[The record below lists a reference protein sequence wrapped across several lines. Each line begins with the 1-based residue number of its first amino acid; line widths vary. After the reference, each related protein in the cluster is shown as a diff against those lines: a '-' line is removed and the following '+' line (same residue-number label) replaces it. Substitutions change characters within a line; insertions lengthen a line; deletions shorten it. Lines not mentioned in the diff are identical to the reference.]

1 MSISPP
7 LRTNLRPLL
16 PVLLLLAL
24 VGSSFSA
31 VAQRGG
37 KKKNE
42 QVPLRD
48 TLREHVDELYLEGC
62 TFMMQGES
70 ASAQAAFEDVLQLD
84 PGNHASMFN
93 IAQLS
98 LERKSYDGVITQCKN
113 AVALDPTN
121 FWYQDLLR
129 TAYQAKGD
137 LKNAIKVQ
145 ESILSRFDNDA
156 VGLVKL
162 AELQLAAGEAEK
174 ARFSLQASEQ
184 YRWEET
190 EDLIR
195 RKIALHQQLRAWDKV
210 QQLAVRLIA
219 CDPENTE
226 PYRIQYDTYLAMG
239 LPDSAWGVLNTLLR
253 SDRNHP
259 FALLEQ
265 AKRWR
270 SAGDNAQADTYM
282 DRFATAYPEAPEAIV
297 WKAQALKQQPASA
310 TSVAQART
318 LLAQNGRSLEL
329 WQLVFADDEA
339 RTDFAQLRSDA
350 ETGLEYFPNE
360 MQVLLAFGI
369 GSARTNNADDATFA
383 LEKVL
388 KKADTPISLQAR
400 AAAELAVVYQQG
412 GKTAE
417 AKQTALRAQTL
428 LDKLPAGDPVLP
440 VCKQLLETFSGG
452 N

>member
-1 MSISPP
+1 M
-7 LRTNLRPLL
+7 
-16 PVLLLLAL
+16 
-24 VGSSFSA
+24 
-31 VAQRGG
+31 
-37 KKKNE
+37 
-42 QVPLRD
+42 
-48 TLREHVDELYLEGC
+48 
-62 TFMMQGES
+62 
-70 ASAQAAFEDVLQLD
+70 
-84 PGNHASMFN
+84 
-93 IAQLS
+93 
-98 LERKSYDGVITQCKN
+98 ERKSYDVAITQCKN
-113 AVALDPTN
+113 AVALDPSN
-121 FWYQDLLR
+121 FWYHNLLR
-129 TAYQAKGD
+129 SAYQAKGD

-145 ESILSRFDNDA
+145 EGVLARFGSTA
-156 VGLVKL
+156 AGLVQM
-162 AELQLAAGEAEK
+162 AELQLTAGDAEK

-195 RKIALHQQLRAWDKV
+195 RKIALNQQLKAWDKV
-210 QQLAVRLIA
+210 LQLTMRLIE

-226 PYRIQYDTYLAMG
+226 PYRIQYDTYLTMG
-239 LPDSAWGVLNTLLR
+239 LPDSAVGVLNTLL
-253 SDRNHP
+253 SSNRNHP
-259 FALLEQ
+259 FALLAQ
-265 AKRWR
+265 VKRLR
-270 SAGDNAQADTYM
+270 AAGDNAQADSYM

-360 MQVLLAFGI
+360 MPVLLAFGI
-369 GSARTNNADDATFA
+369 GSARTSKADDATFA

-400 AAAELAVVYQQG
+400 AAAELAVVYQQA

-428 LDKLPAGDPVLP
+428 LGKLPAGDPVLP